1 MGASSG
7 GLREVVDT
15 LTLGGETAS
24 TAEGVSLLSLHA
36 AKGLEYDV
44 VFIAGLEE
52 GLLPHRRSL
61 GDIQAVEEER
71 RLCYVG
77 MTRARERLYVSY
89 THARL
94 LGGQALIG
102 QASRFIGEM
111 GRSDVV
117 VTTSRRADARPRL
130 PGVRPGERVIHPRW
144 RRGTVLTVDGEGR
157 DTLVTIHFETVGLRR
172 LQLCHAPLTR
182 DGEQHDVLAV

>member
-1 MGASSG
+1 
-7 GLREVVDT
+7 
-15 LTLGGETAS
+15 
-24 TAEGVSLLSLHA
+24 VSLLSLHA

-44 VFIAGLEE
+44 VFIGGLEE

-61 GDIQAVEEER
+61 GDARAVEEER

-77 MTRARERLYVSY
+77 MTRARKRLYVSY

-117 VTTSRRADARPRL
+117 VTASRRASARPRL
-130 PGVRPGERVIHPRW
+130 SAVRTGERVVHPRW
-144 RRGTVLTVDGEGR
+144 RRGTVVSVDGEGR
-157 DTLVTIHFETVGLRR
+157 DTLVTIDFETVGVRR

-182 DGEQHDVLAV
+182 DGEQRDVLAV